1 LIELLEILIISIVQG
16 IGEFLPISSSGHLAV
31 TEHLF
36 KRFGQPLTGS
46 ETDFIKLEILL
57 HFGTLVAV
65 LIVFRQRIIDLFGK
79 ELRLIPLLIIGTLP
93 AVVVGLLVKKFAPW
107 IETNLYI
114 ISICFFATGFLLIRS
129 RNFDGEKT
137 CSTMTWLDALVI
149 GMVQAIA
156 ILPGLSRSGSTIVAG
171 LFRKLRRD
179 EAATFSFLLA
189 IPVIGGGGI
198 LELKD
203 LLKPNSE
210 PHSLSV
216 QLLLIGMFVSCVVG
230 IAALIW
236 LLDWLKKGQLWYF
249 AIWLF
254 MMCPLTLILAVLP
267 LQEKQELQSVQT
279 SVLSSVCCTQCLDTG
294 NHLKFQSVPSV
305 ENKTAKNN
313 TVENN
318 TAKDNAAENKTATPP
333 TQTDSLTIAVENVA
347 ESGRE
352 NMSEEDA
359 QLEYEKILAEEEA
372 KEKAAIAE
380 EQKRIP
386 LIDEPDKLIPLDP
399 QDRIWITP
407 DGRSVVILGRVVLRE
422 GFLELLACRVG
433 TKEHESIISVR
444 VKPFLIHAALLAV
457 GAEPGKPV
465 QQTPQFI
472 PPSGDEIEI
481 AVRWDDRNG
490 QRKEIL
496 AQDWV
501 WDAGN
506 SKEDSKKAMSTHW
519 VFTGSVQYKDESG
532 ENHYI
537 ADESGELFGLS
548 NFVGAIL
555 DVPIKSSA
563 DNTELLFACFTERIP
578 ERDTPLTLI
587 LTPIK
592 NKKRE

>member
-1 LIELLEILIISIVQG
+1 MIELLEILIISIVQG

-36 KRFGQPLTGS
+36 QRFGQPLTGS

-65 LIVFRQRIIDLFGK
+65 LIVFRRRIVDLFGK
-79 ELRLIPLLIIGTLP
+79 DIRLIPLLIVGTLP

-114 ISICFFATGFLLIRS
+114 ISICFAVTGILLIRS
-129 RNFDGEKT
+129 RNTDGEKT
-137 CSTMTWLDALVI
+137 CSTMTWFDALVI
-149 GMVQAIA
+149 GTVQAIA

-198 LELKD
+198 FELKG
-203 LLKPNSE
+203 LLKSNSE
-210 PHSLSV
+210 PNSLAV
-216 QLLLIGMFVSCVVG
+216 HLLLIGMLVSCLVG

-249 AIWLF
+249 AVWLF
-254 MMCPLTLILAVLP
+254 MMCPLTLVLASLP
-267 LQEKQELQSVQT
+267 LQGKPELQPVPPLEHQT
-279 SVLSSVCCTQCLDTG
+279 
-294 NHLKFQSVPSV
+294 QSPENQPPALPTPPAPPVPQ
-305 ENKTAKNN
+305 T
-313 TVENN
+313 ENN
-318 TAKDNAAENKTATPP
+318 TG
-333 TQTDSLTIAVENVA
+333 TQQIDSLTIAVENA
-347 ESGRE
+347 EESGRE
-352 NMSEEDA
+352 NMSSEAA

-372 KEKAAIAE
+372 KEQAEIAE

-386 LIDEPDKLIPLDP
+386 LVDEPDKLILLDP

-407 DGRSVVILGRVVLRE
+407 EGQSVVILGRVVLRE

-444 VKPFLIHAALLAV
+444 VKPFLIHAALLMV
-457 GAEPGKPV
+457 RAEPGKPV
-465 QQTPQFI
+465 QQTPQFV

-481 AVRWDDRNG
+481 TVRWNDQEG
-490 QRKEIL
+490 HRKEVL

-519 VFTGSVQYKDESG
+519 VFTGSMQYKDESG
-532 ENHYI
+532 MNHYV
-537 ADESGELFGLS
+537 ADESGELLGLS

-578 ERDTPLTLI
+578 ERGTPLTLI

>member
-1 LIELLEILIISIVQG
+1 MIELLEILIISIVQG

-36 KRFGQPLTGS
+36 GRFGQPLTGS

-57 HFGTLVAV
+57 HLGTLIAV
-65 LIVFRQRIIDLFGK
+65 LIVFRRRIVDLFGK
-79 ELRLIPLLIIGTLP
+79 DLRLIPLLIIGTLP

-107 IETNLYI
+107 IETDLYI
-114 ISICFFATGFLLIRS
+114 ISICFAVTGFLLILS
-129 RNFDGEKT
+129 RNTDGEKT
-137 CSTMTWLDALVI
+137 CSTMTWFDALVI
-149 GMVQAIA
+149 GTVQAVA

-189 IPVIGGGGI
+189 IPVIGGSGI
-198 LELKD
+198 LELKG
-203 LLKPNSE
+203 LLKPNTE
-210 PHSLSV
+210 PDAISTH
-216 QLLLIGMFVSCVVG
+216 LLLVGMSVSCVVG
-230 IAALIW
+230 IAALVW

-249 AIWLF
+249 AAWLF
-254 MMCPLTLILAVLP
+254 VMCPLTFVLAVLP
-267 LQEKQELQSVQT
+267 LQETLPEKPETQPVLSLEQNTQSQKNSLSVQK
-279 SVLSSVCCTQCLDTG
+279 SSSFPSSDNPLS
-294 NHLKFQSVPSV
+294 
-305 ENKTAKNN
+305 
-313 TVENN
+313 ENN
-318 TAKDNAAENKTATPP
+318 IATQ
-333 TQTDSLTIAVENVA
+333 QTDSLATAVENVT

-352 NMSEEDA
+352 NMSPEEA
-359 QLEYEKILAEEEA
+359 QREYEKIIAEEEA
-372 KEKAAIAE
+372 AEQAVIAE

-386 LIDEPDKLIPLDP
+386 LVDEPDKLIPLDP
-399 QDRIWITP
+399 KDRIWITP
-407 DGRSVVILGRVVLRE
+407 DGRSVVVLGRIALRE
-422 GFLELLACRVG
+422 GFLELLACRIG

-465 QQTPQFI
+465 QQTPQFV

-481 AVRWDDRNG
+481 IVRWNDPDG
-490 QRKEIL
+490 HQKETL
-496 AQDWV
+496 AQNWV

-506 SKEDSKKAMSTHW
+506 SKEDSKRAMSTHW
-519 VFTGSVQYKDESG
+519 VFTGSMQYKDESG

-563 DNTELLFACFTERIP
+563 DNSELLFACFTERIP
-578 ERDTPLTLI
+578 DRGTPLTLI
-587 LTPIK
+587 LTPVK

>member
-1 LIELLEILIISIVQG
+1 VIELLEILIISIVQG

-31 TEHLF
+31 TDHLF
-36 KRFGQPLTGS
+36 RRFGQPLTGS

-57 HFGTLVAV
+57 HLGTLIAV
-65 LIVFRQRIIDLFGK
+65 LIVFRQRIVDLFGK
-79 ELRLIPLLIIGTLP
+79 DLRLIPLLIIGTLP

-107 IETNLYI
+107 IETDLYI
-114 ISICFFATGFLLIRS
+114 ISICFAVTGVLLIRS
-129 RNFDGEKT
+129 RNTNGEKT
-137 CSTMTWLDALVI
+137 CSTMTWFDALVI
-149 GMVQAIA
+149 GTVQAVA

-189 IPVIGGGGI
+189 IPVIGGSGI
-198 LELKD
+198 LELKG
-203 LLKPNSE
+203 LLKPNPKPDSI
-210 PHSLSV
+210 SV
-216 QLLLIGMFVSCVVG
+216 YLLLIGMSVSCVVG
-230 IAALIW
+230 IAALVW

-249 AIWLF
+249 AVWLF
-254 MMCPLTLILAVLP
+254 VMCPLTLVLAVLP
-267 LQEKQELQSVQT
+267 FQGTLPEKPETQP
-279 SVLSSVCCTQCLDTG
+279 VLSLEQNTPLQ
-294 NHLKFQSVPSV
+294 
-305 ENKTAKNN
+305 KNVLQKN
-313 TVENN
+313 VL
-318 TAKDNAAENKTATPP
+318 P
-333 TQTDSLTIAVENVA
+333 TQESAAFSSPKTSPKTSLENPSSESNLAAQPIDSLTAAVENIT

-352 NMSEEDA
+352 NMSLEEA
-359 QLEYEKILAEEEA
+359 QREYEKIIAEEEA
-372 KEKAAIAE
+372 QEQAVIAE

-386 LIDEPDKLIPLDP
+386 FVDEPDKLIPLDP
-399 QDRIWITP
+399 KDRIWITP
-407 DGRSVVILGRVVLRE
+407 DGRSVVVLGRIALRE
-422 GFLELLACRVG
+422 GFLELLACRIG
-433 TKEHESIISVR
+433 TKEHESIIVVR

-457 GAEPGKPV
+457 GAESGKPV
-465 QQTPQFI
+465 QQTPQFV

-481 AVRWDDRNG
+481 TVRRNDPEG
-490 QRKEIL
+490 HRQETL

-519 VFTGSVQYKDESG
+519 VFTGSMQYKDESG

-578 ERDTPLTLI
+578 ERGTPLTLI
-587 LTPIK
+587 LTPVK
-592 NKKRE
+592 NKKR

>member
-46 ETDFIKLEILL
+46 EADFIKLEILL
-57 HFGTLVAV
+57 HFGTLIAV
-65 LIVFRQRIIDLFGK
+65 LIVFRRRIVDLFGK
-79 ELRLIPLLIIGTLP
+79 DIRLIPLLVVGTLP

-114 ISICFFATGFLLIRS
+114 ISICFAVTGFLLIRS
-129 RNFDGEKT
+129 RNTDGEKT
-137 CSTMTWLDALVI
+137 CSTMTWFDALVI
-149 GMVQAIA
+149 GMVQAVA

-171 LFRKLRRD
+171 LFCKLRRD

-198 LELKD
+198 LELRG
-203 LLKPNSE
+203 LLKPNTE
-210 PHSLSV
+210 PNSLDV
-216 QLLLIGMFVSCVVG
+216 HLLLIGMLVSCFVG

-236 LLDWLKKGQLWYF
+236 LLDWLKKGQLWCF
-249 AIWLF
+249 AVWLF
-254 MMCPLTLILAVLP
+254 MMCPLTLVLASFPLP
-267 LQEKQELQSVQT
+267 EKRELYP
-279 SVLSSVCCTQCLDTG
+279 
-294 NHLKFQSVPSV
+294 VPSL
-305 ENKTAKNN
+305 EHNIQSLESQLPTQKSQSIPQT
-313 TVENN
+313 ENN
-318 TAKDNAAENKTATPP
+318 TNNTE
-333 TQTDSLTIAVENVA
+333 TQQVDSLTIAIENTE

-352 NMSEEDA
+352 NMRTEDA
-359 QLEYEKILAEEEA
+359 QSEYEKILAEEEA
-372 KEKAAIAE
+372 QERAMISE

-386 LIDEPDKLIPLDP
+386 LVDEPDKLILLDP

-407 DGRSVVILGRVVLRE
+407 DGQSVVILGRIVLRE
-422 GFLELLACRVG
+422 GFLELLACRIG

-444 VKPFLIHAALLAV
+444 VKPFLIHAALLMV

-465 QQTPQFI
+465 QQTPQFV

-481 AVRWDDRNG
+481 IVRWNDQEG
-490 QRKEIL
+490 YRKEVF

-506 SKEDSKKAMSTHW
+506 SKEDSPKAMSTHW

-532 ENHYI
+532 MNHYI

-563 DNTELLFACFTERIP
+563 DNSELLFACFTERIP
-578 ERDTPLTLI
+578 ERGTPLTLI
-587 LTPIK
+587 LTPVK

>member
-1 LIELLEILIISIVQG
+1 MIISIVQG

-36 KRFGQPLTGS
+36 GRFGQPLTGS

-57 HFGTLVAV
+57 HLGTLIAV
-65 LIVFRQRIIDLFGK
+65 LIVFRQRIVDLFGK
-79 ELRLIPLLIIGTLP
+79 DLRLIPLLIIGTLP

-107 IETNLYI
+107 IEADLYI
-114 ISICFFATGFLLIRS
+114 ISICFAVTGFLLILS
-129 RNFDGEKT
+129 RNTDGEKT
-137 CSTMTWLDALVI
+137 CSTMTWFDALVI
-149 GMVQAIA
+149 GTVQAVA

-189 IPVIGGGGI
+189 IPVIGGIGI
-198 LELKD
+198 LELKG
-203 LLKPNSE
+203 LLKPNTE
-210 PHSLSV
+210 PDAISTH
-216 QLLLIGMFVSCVVG
+216 LLLVGMSVSCVVG
-230 IAALIW
+230 IAALVW

-249 AIWLF
+249 AAWLF
-254 MMCPLTLILAVLP
+254 VMCPLTFVLAVLP
-267 LQEKQELQSVQT
+267 LQGTLPEKPETQPVLSLEQNTQSQKNSLSVQE
-279 SVLSSVCCTQCLDTG
+279 SLS
-294 NHLKFQSVPSV
+294 FPSSD
-305 ENKTAKNN
+305 NPSL
-313 TVENN
+313 ENN
-318 TAKDNAAENKTATPP
+318 IATQ
-333 TQTDSLTIAVENVA
+333 QTDSLATAVENVT

-352 NMSEEDA
+352 NMSPEEA
-359 QLEYEKILAEEEA
+359 QREYEKIIAEEEA
-372 KEKAAIAE
+372 AEQAVIAE

-386 LIDEPDKLIPLDP
+386 LVDEPDKLIPLDP
-399 QDRIWITP
+399 KDRIWITP
-407 DGRSVVILGRVVLRE
+407 DGRSVVVLGRIALRE
-422 GFLELLACRVG
+422 GFLELLACRIG

-465 QQTPQFI
+465 QQTPQFV

-481 AVRWDDRNG
+481 IVRWNNPDG
-490 QRKEIL
+490 HRKETL

-506 SKEDSKKAMSTHW
+506 SKEDSKRAMSTHW
-519 VFTGSVQYKDESG
+519 VFTGSMQYKDESG

-563 DNTELLFACFTERIP
+563 DNSELLFACFTERIP
-578 ERDTPLTLI
+578 DRGTPLTLI
-587 LTPIK
+587 LTPVK

>member
-1 LIELLEILIISIVQG
+1 MIELLEILIISIVQG

-57 HFGTLVAV
+57 HLGTLVAV
-65 LIVFRQRIIDLFGK
+65 LIVFRRRIVDLFGK
-79 ELRLIPLLIIGTLP
+79 DLRLIPLLIIGTLP
-93 AVVVGLLVKKFAPW
+93 AVVVGLLVKKLAPW
-107 IETNLYI
+107 IETDLYI
-114 ISICFFATGFLLIRS
+114 ISICFAVTGLLLIRS
-129 RNFDGEKT
+129 RNTDGEKT
-137 CSTMTWLDALVI
+137 CSTMTWFDALVI
-149 GMVQAIA
+149 GTVQAVA
-156 ILPGLSRSGSTIVAG
+156 VLPGLSRSGSTIVAG

-198 LELKD
+198 FELKG
-203 LLKPNSE
+203 LLKPNTE
-210 PHSLSV
+210 PNSLAV
-216 QLLLIGMFVSCVVG
+216 HLLLIGMLVSCIVG
-230 IAALIW
+230 IVALIW

-249 AIWLF
+249 AAWLF
-254 MMCPLTLILAVLP
+254 LMCPLTLVLATLP
-267 LQEKQELQSVQT
+267 LQEKQEFQSVQ
-279 SVLSSVCCTQCLDTG
+279 SLEHNTQSPE
-294 NHLKFQSVPSV
+294 KQ
-305 ENKTAKNN
+305 
-313 TVENN
+313 
-318 TAKDNAAENKTATPP
+318 PP
-333 TQTDSLTIAVENVA
+333 TQELPTVSPVEKNTVTQQADSLMIAVENVA

-352 NMSEEDA
+352 NLSEEDA

-372 KEKAAIAE
+372 KEQAAIAE

-386 LIDEPDKLIPLDP
+386 LIDEPDKLIPLDT

-407 DGRSVVILGRVVLRE
+407 DGRSVVILGRIVLRE

-465 QQTPQFI
+465 QQTPQFV
-472 PPSGDEIEI
+472 PPSGEEIEI
-481 AVRWDDRNG
+481 TIRWNDQDG
-490 QRKEIL
+490 HQKEML

-519 VFTGSVQYKDESG
+519 VFTGSMQYQDESG
-532 ENHYI
+532 KNHYI

-578 ERDTPLTLI
+578 ERGTPLTII
-587 LTPIK
+587 LTPVK
-592 NKKRE
+592 NKKR

>member
-57 HFGTLVAV
+57 HFGTLIAV
-65 LIVFRQRIIDLFGK
+65 LIVFRQRVIDLFK
-79 ELRLIPLLIIGTLP
+79 KDFRLIPLLIIGTLP
-93 AVVVGLLVKKFAPW
+93 AVVVGLLVKEFVPW

-114 ISICFFATGFLLIRS
+114 ISICFAVTGIFLIRS
-129 RNFDGEKT
+129 RNIDGEKT
-137 CSTMTWLDALVI
+137 CSAMTWFDALVI
-149 GMVQAIA
+149 GMVQAVA

-179 EAATFSFLLA
+179 EAAVFSFLLA

-198 LELKD
+198 LELKG
-203 LLKPNSE
+203 LLKPNTDPDS
-210 PHSLSV
+210 PAVH
-216 QLLLIGMFVSCVVG
+216 LLLIGMLVSCAVG
-230 IAALIW
+230 IAALVW

-249 AIWLF
+249 AVWLF
-254 MMCPLTLILAVLP
+254 MMCPLTLVLAALP
-267 LQEKQELQSVQT
+267 LHEKQKSQSVSTFEENVQ
-279 SVLSSVCCTQCLDTG
+279 LS
-294 NHLKFQSVPSV
+294 
-305 ENKTAKNN
+305 ENKLSKYEPTSSLPSDKD
-313 TVENN
+313 TV
-318 TAKDNAAENKTATPP
+318 T
-333 TQTDSLTIAVENVA
+333 TQTDSLAAAVGNVS

-352 NMSEEDA
+352 NMSREDA

-372 KEKAAIAE
+372 KEQAAIAE
-380 EQKRIP
+380 EQQRIP
-386 LIDEPDKLIPLDP
+386 LVDEPDKLIPLDP
-399 QDRIWITP
+399 KDRIWITP
-407 DGRSVVILGRVVLRE
+407 DGRSVVILGRIALRE
-422 GFLELLACRVG
+422 GFLELLACRIG

-481 AVRWDDRNG
+481 VIRWNDSDG
-490 QRKEIL
+490 HRKEVF
-496 AQDWV
+496 AQEWV

-519 VFTGSVQYKDESG
+519 VFTGSRQYKDESG
-532 ENHYI
+532 GNHYI

-563 DNTELLFACFTERIP
+563 DNAELLFACFTERIP
-578 ERDTPLTLI
+578 ERNMPLTLI
-587 LTPIK
+587 LTPAK